1 MEAFWTLFCN
11 AAKCSGDNAKNGC
24 GLVINPYSCINQI
37 LVISIDALLLLVFLV
52 ILICKSCSSKKSI
65 APSQSAHSS
74 PLRIAAASFNGLLS
88 LGYFSFGIWIIYEKT
103 KTEQTVLPL
112 HEWLTVLFHGLGWL
126 LLSLTVSIRKLYFPF
141 VGLTRFYAVIGSL
154 FAGFLFISC
163 VWEVLV
169 KKLVTVGLI
178 LDILS
183 LPGAILLLL
192 CVLERQDHG
201 DSNGALYEPLQGR
214 EPEETVELK
223 DDITPFAY
231 AGLPSKLTFWW
242 LNPLMKKGKHKIL
255 QEDDIPLLRRED
267 RAETCYSRF
276 MERIQKNKKDGS
288 SDASSMLWAI
298 VYVERKGILASGI
311 LALIKVLALA
321 TGPLFLSTFVKL
333 VLGEQAFEYEGYAL
347 TAGLFLVKCLES
359 FSERQWYF
367 QTQLIGLRVRSF
379 LSAAICGKQLKISN
393 AAKIT
398 HSPGEIVTLVTS
410 DAYRIGE
417 FPYWFHQIWSTSLQ
431 LCLALAIVYY
441 AVGLATLAALVVI
454 ILLVV
459 GSSPLAKLQHKYQKK
474 LMEAQSRR
482 VKATTE
488 ALANMK
494 VLKLYAWETHFKDV
508 VEKLRKEESEWIDK
522 VLAQKGYYLVL
533 FWSSPILVPAVT
545 FWVCYLLGISLNA
558 GNVFTFLASLR
569 IVQEPVR
576 LIPDVVGAFIQ
587 AKVSFYRIV
596 NFLETPELQNK
607 NVKQKKREWGL
618 DEAAVIVDATE
629 ISWDS
634 NLSSVKATL
643 RNVNLT
649 VKPAEKV
656 AICGEVGSGKSTLLA
671 TILGEVAYVNG
682 TVQVHGRMA
691 YVSQTAWIQ
700 TGTIQENILFGSPM
714 ESARYLETI
723 RRCALEKDLEMLPFG
738 DLTVIGERGVNLS
751 GGQKQRIQLARAL
764 YQDADV
770 FLLDDPFSAVDA
782 HTATSLFNEYVM
794 EALSG
799 KTVLLVTHQVDF
811 LPAFNSILLMSSGEI
826 LRTGSYDHLMALSP
840 EFQDLVNAHNTTAG
854 SNQQIE
860 GPLSRKERYSKEEIE
875 KIEVKESFEAS
886 SGDQLIKEEERE
898 VGDTGLKPY
907 IQYLKHDKG
916 FLYFTI
922 SMLAHAIFIIGQLA
936 QNYWLASIIGNS
948 SVSSAELNSVYTG
961 IGLLIAVILLFRSY
975 IVVRLGISA
984 SESISTQLLQSLFR
998 APMSFYDSTPLGRIL
1013 SRVSADLNIID
1024 TDVAFRMNIAFGST
1038 MNAYSSYVI
1047 LIFLTWPTA
1056 FIVIPMIY
1064 LTIVIQK
1071 YYYAS
1076 SRELMRLDG
1085 TTKSFLASHVA
1096 ESIAGVM
1103 TIRAFGEEDRF
1114 FSKSL
1119 RLIDANASQEFHTF
1133 SAKEWLVQ
1141 RLEILCAIVLSSSAL
1156 AITLLY
1162 LGSSYSGFT
1171 GMALLYGL
1179 SLNVFLVTAVQF
1191 QCILSSLLISVER
1204 VEQYMHIKSEAPEVI
1219 EGYRSDSNWPST
1231 GNLRICDLKVRYRPG
1246 APLVLRGISCNIEGG
1261 HKVGIVGRTGS
1272 GKTTLISTLFRLVEP
1287 TEGKIIVD
1295 DLDICKIGLHD
1306 LRSHFGVIPQDPT
1319 LFDGTVRYNLDPL
1332 AEHTDDEIWKVLGKC
1347 QLREAVQEKDNG
1359 LNSLVVQDGSNWSMG
1374 QRQLFCLGRALLKR
1388 RRILV
1393 LDEATASID
1402 NATDSILQRT
1412 IRTEFADCTV
1422 ITVAHRVPTVVDC
1435 TMVLGMSDGKLVE
1448 YDEPMKLINKE
1459 GSLFGQLY
1467 KEYWFR
1473 TANASNYLEG

>member
-214 EPEETVELK
+214 EPEET
-223 DDITPFAY
+223 
-231 AGLPSKLTFWW
+231 
-242 LNPLMKKGKHKIL
+242 
-255 QEDDIPLLRRED
+255 
-267 RAETCYSRF
+267 
-276 MERIQKNKKDGS
+276 KNKKDGS

-347 TAGLFLVKCLES
+347 TA
-359 FSERQWYF
+359 
-367 QTQLIGLRVRSF
+367 
-379 LSAAICGKQLKISN
+379 AAICGKQLKISN

-1359 LNSLVVQDGSNWSMG
+1359 LNSL
-1374 QRQLFCLGRALLKR
+1374 
-1388 RRILV
+1388 
-1393 LDEATASID
+1393 
-1402 NATDSILQRT
+1402 
-1412 IRTEFADCTV
+1412 
-1422 ITVAHRVPTVVDC
+1422 
-1435 TMVLGMSDGKLVE
+1435 
-1448 YDEPMKLINKE
+1448 
-1459 GSLFGQLY
+1459 
-1467 KEYWFR
+1467 
-1473 TANASNYLEG
+1473 